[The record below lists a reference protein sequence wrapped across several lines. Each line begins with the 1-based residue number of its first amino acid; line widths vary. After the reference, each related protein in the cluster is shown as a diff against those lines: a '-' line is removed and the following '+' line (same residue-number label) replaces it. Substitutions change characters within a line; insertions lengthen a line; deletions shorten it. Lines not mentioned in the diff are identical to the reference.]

1 MLVGKIVYLS
11 LLLNVILIMKLISK
25 SGNKVS
31 K

>member
-1 MLVGKIVYLS
+1 MIVGKIVYLS
-11 LLLNVILIMKLISK
+11 LLLNVVLILKLMSK